1 MHTFSAFWLE
11 FGRANWQ
18 EASGLMWEAGR
29 QMSLSGNSFPSG
41 VCSWLV
47 KWRYGCLRSI
57 CSPIDPVK
65 GHLDSSKKC
74 ANGNMASLIA
84 SQNVTSVLSHIAG
97 MKSISLIH
105 CCSSQLRKNTH
116 LEAWCVYVAESE
128 KTKLYS
134 YRIQPSRQISS
145 SCLRLK
151 PSSTPD
157 IPIQQRWWPTGQPIA
172 PWGARSGSASPC
184 VELSSAEQWRDPCS
198 AHLAARRVV

>member
-1 MHTFSAFWLE
+1 MGSWKTNVSLWQQFSFWGVLMAGE
-11 FGRANWQ
+11 VKIWMPSFNMFTNWP
-18 EASGLMWEAGR
+18 SKRTLRFIKKMW
-29 QMSLSGNSFPSG
+29 
-41 VCSWLV
+41 
-47 KWRYGCLRSI
+47 
-57 CSPIDPVK
+57 
-65 GHLDSSKKC
+65 
-74 ANGNMASLIA
+74 NMASLIA

-105 CCSSQLRKNTH
+105 CCSFQLRKNTH

-157 IPIQQRWWPTGQPIA
+157 VPIQQCWWPTGQPIA
-172 PWGARSGSASPC
+172 PWGARSGSASTC
-184 VELSSAEQWRDPCS
+184 VELSSGERWRDPCS
-198 AHLAARRVV
+198 AHLAARSVV